1 VFDVRSAQNIITIFS
16 IKMSVSDARVRMDS
30 GAQSAYS
37 YQSTGSATIA
47 LGAATVAVADTRI
60 TANSLVF
67 LQLTAADATATR
79 VIPALN
85 AGVGFTIT
93 ANANAT
99 AATGVSWW
107 IARF

>member
-1 VFDVRSAQNIITIFS
+1 
-16 IKMSVSDARVRMDS
+16 MSVSDAKVRLDS
-30 GAQSAYS
+30 GVVSAS
-37 YQSTGSATIA
+37 TYQTCGSATIA
-47 LGAATVAVADTRI
+47 LGAATVAVALPAI

-67 LQLTAADATATR
+67 LQLQAADATATR

-107 IARF
+107 VARY